1 MNIRLFQTN
10 CIIINTCKLYFN
22 VYVTNLYT
30 YKRKQLRNGNIGLFS
45 VNKYLDTHIPFK
57 SLGSA
62 RFVFERNCYFYI
74 IIYLLFS
81 HQACIQILIVKVT
94 EKTFTLK

>member
-57 SLGSA
+57 VWDQQDLFLKEIVTS
-62 RFVFERNCYFYI
+62 I
-74 IIYLLFS
+74 LLF
-81 HQACIQILIVKVT
+81 IYYFLIKHAYR
-94 EKTFTLK
+94 F